1 MVEAGAKRAGENE
14 IENLVREQSP
24 RTDQRGRPFRGTHLI
39 ESLGPSEAK

>member
-24 RTDQRGRPFRGTHLI
+24 QRGRHFRGTHLI